1 MNFDLVLEAIK
12 KDMGVEDK
20 FDEFL
25 NKRKAGAEKLAASAK
40 KKGGYSTLTAIHFA
54 AKEKPYADCLKWED
68 KEGKE
73 KYFKAKAEEIYK
85 KLADLDS
92 LTQREFQD
100 LMGRLEV
107 YGEVYIRA
115 IKPNSIKFD

>member
-1 MNFDLVLEAIK
+1 VNFDIILEAIK

-25 NKRKAGAEKLAASAK
+25 NKRKAGAEKLEAQTR
-40 KKGGYSTLTAIHFA
+40 KKGGYSLLTAIHYA

-68 KEGKE
+68 KKGKE
-73 KYFKAKAEEIYK
+73 KHFKEKAEEIYK

-115 IKPNSIKFD
+115 TKPNSIKLA